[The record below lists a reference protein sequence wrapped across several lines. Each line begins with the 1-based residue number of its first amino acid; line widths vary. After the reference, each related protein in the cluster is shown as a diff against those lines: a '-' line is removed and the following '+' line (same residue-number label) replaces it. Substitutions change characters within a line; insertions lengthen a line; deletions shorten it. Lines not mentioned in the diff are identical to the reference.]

1 MKPSYHSMI
10 CSLVNSV
17 FSSRNSKS
25 DLDNFFLVETQP
37 MIFDLVIVLLL
48 VKTIRNDTHRSMD
61 IRKNADGGCG
71 DDEDEKEIN

>member
-1 MKPSYHSMI
+1 
-10 CSLVNSV
+10 
-17 FSSRNSKS
+17 
-25 DLDNFFLVETQP
+25 

-61 IRKNADGGCG
+61 IKENDGGVG